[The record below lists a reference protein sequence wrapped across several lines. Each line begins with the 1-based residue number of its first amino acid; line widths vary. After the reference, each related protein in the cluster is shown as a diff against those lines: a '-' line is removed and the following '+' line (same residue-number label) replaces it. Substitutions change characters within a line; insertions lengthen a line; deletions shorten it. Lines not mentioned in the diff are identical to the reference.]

1 MIEIGRK
8 TARKKSGCSP
18 YPPPPSSQLLS
29 NNIQESRLFTLLVSP
44 QMSDGSEQGP
54 QMVGRL
60 LPWEGQVAS
69 GVARERW
76 GQVGMREGRREQA
89 G

>member
-1 MIEIGRK
+1 
-8 TARKKSGCSP
+8 
-18 YPPPPSSQLLS
+18 
-29 NNIQESRLFTLLVSP
+29 
-44 QMSDGSEQGP
+44 MSDGSEQGP
-54 QMVGRL
+54 QMAGRL